1 MPKSGWAQGSIPH
14 KMSAP
19 AQTSRF
25 ARLLDVKNDMSSD
38 SRRALLREVTD
49 VFAEHE
55 RDSDAAKVAKLD
67 AVLSTV
73 VADFSREIRAE
84 LAAKIG
90 PSKVAL
96 GNTVEKLALD
106 EIDIARPILEQSTA
120 LSEQQILAVISQ
132 KTQDHLLAVTRR
144 TDISE
149 KVSHALVEKG
159 DDRVVVSLL
168 ENTQAKIAPKTYE
181 TVTELA
187 QSRPILYAPF
197 VRREDVPVELL
208 NDVYLEVEVSLRR
221 EILARYEQVSPEELD
236 AALQRSRAKLLK
248 AHRRPQLEVA
258 RIKARIEEFRKKGE
272 LNPPL
277 LVKLLRE
284 GEQSRAVF
292 LGVFA
297 TLADVDESLAEKVVE
312 SGDIDA
318 LALLCRGADFDRA
331 IFVSLA
337 IALVGSE
344 HRMSKVEE
352 FGALYASVPVSA
364 AQRAVRFWKVR
375 ASSAAA

>member
-1 MPKSGWAQGSIPH
+1 
-14 KMSAP
+14 MSAP

-25 ARLLDVKNDMSSD
+25 ARLLDVKNDMSSE

-49 VFAEHE
+49 VFAEH
-55 RDSDAAKVAKLD
+55 DSDAAKVAKLD

-96 GNTVEKLALD
+96 GHTVEKLALD
-106 EIDIARPILEQSTA
+106 EIDIARPILEHSTA
-120 LSEQQILAVISQ
+120 LSEQHLLAVISQ

-187 QSRPILYAPF
+187 QNRPVLYAPF

-248 AHRRPQLEVA
+248 AHRRPQLEAA

-292 LGVFA
+292 LGAFA
-297 TLADVDESLAEKVVE
+297 TLADVDEALTEKVVE

-331 IFVSLA
+331 VFVSLA

-375 ASSAAA
+375 SSSAAA

>member
-1 MPKSGWAQGSIPH
+1 
-14 KMSAP
+14 MSAP

-25 ARLLDVKNDMSSD
+25 ARLLDVKNDMSSE

-49 VFAEHE
+49 VFAEH
-55 RDSDAAKVAKLD
+55 DNDAAKVAKLD
-67 AVLSTV
+67 RVLSTV

-96 GNTVEKLALD
+96 GNTAEKLALD
-106 EIDIARPILEQSTA
+106 DIDVARPILEHSTA
-120 LSEQQILAVISQ
+120 LSESHLLAVISQ
-132 KTQDHLLAVTRR
+132 KTQEHLLAVTRR

-149 KVSHALVEKG
+149 TISHALVEKG

-187 QSRPILYAPF
+187 QNRPVLYAPF
-197 VRREDVPVELL
+197 VRREDVPLELL
-208 NDVYLEVEVSLRR
+208 NDVYLEVEASLRR
-221 EILARYEQVSPEELD
+221 EILARYDSVSPEELD
-236 AALQRSRAKLLK
+236 AALEKSRAKLLR
-248 AHRRPQLEVA
+248 AYRRPQMEAA
-258 RIKARIEEFRKKGE
+258 RIKARIEEFRQKGE
-272 LNPPL
+272 FAPPL

-284 GEQSRAVF
+284 GEGSRALF
-292 LGVFA
+292 IGAFA
-297 TLADVDESLAEKVVE
+297 ALTDVDEALTEKVVD

-331 IFVSLA
+331 VFVSLA

-344 HRMSKVEE
+344 RRMSKVEE
-352 FGALYASVPVSA
+352 FGALYQNVPVSA

-375 ASSAAA
+375 SGSAAA

>member
-1 MPKSGWAQGSIPH
+1 
-14 KMSAP
+14 
-19 AQTSRF
+19 
-25 ARLLDVKNDMSSD
+25 
-38 SRRALLREVTD
+38 
-49 VFAEHE
+49 
-55 RDSDAAKVAKLD
+55 
-67 AVLSTV
+67 
-73 VADFSREIRAE
+73 
-84 LAAKIG
+84 
-90 PSKVAL
+90 
-96 GNTVEKLALD
+96 
-106 EIDIARPILEQSTA
+106 
-120 LSEQQILAVISQ
+120 
-132 KTQDHLLAVTRR
+132 
-144 TDISE
+144 
-149 KVSHALVEKG
+149 
-159 DDRVVVSLL
+159 LL

-187 QSRPILYAPF
+187 QSRPVLYAPF

-258 RIKARIEEFRKKGE
+258 RIKARVEEFRKKGE
-272 LNPPL
+272 LSPPL

-284 GEQSRAVF
+284 GEQSKAVF
-292 LGVFA
+292 LGAFA
-297 TLADVDESLAEKVVE
+297 TLADVDESLVEKVVE

-331 IFVSLA
+331 VFVSLA

-352 FGALYASVPVSA
+352 FGALYGSVPVSA

-375 ASSAAA
+375 SSSAAA

>member
-1 MPKSGWAQGSIPH
+1 VPKSGWAQGSIPH

-221 EILARYEQVSPEELD
+221 EILARYLVRDEAVYAALD
-236 AALQRSRAKLLK
+236 AYWRRERAMRPEARTAFADDFASHLAWLH
-248 AHRRPQLEVA
+248 AHRR
-258 RIKARIEEFRKKGE
+258 
-272 LNPPL
+272 
-277 LVKLLRE
+277 
-284 GEQSRAVF
+284 
-292 LGVFA
+292 
-297 TLADVDESLAEKVVE
+297 
-312 SGDIDA
+312 
-318 LALLCRGADFDRA
+318 
-331 IFVSLA
+331 
-337 IALVGSE
+337 
-344 HRMSKVEE
+344 
-352 FGALYASVPVSA
+352 
-364 AQRAVRFWKVR
+364 
-375 ASSAAA
+375 